1 MEVRDEKSPE
11 KPSKASWNCYPRH
24 PQHLINLL
32 QDVQAEY
39 SYISPE
45 HLTLICDHVGVPVT
59 QAWSVATF
67 YKSFSLEPRGEHE
80 IKVCL
85 GTTCHLKGGQ
95 RLVEACERDLG
106 VARGQTTEDLR
117 FTLDTV
123 NCLGSC
129 ALAPVVMVD
138 EDYLGR
144 ATIRT
149 LKKRLEKSDNGRIE
163 EEAMAKDQ
171 ECCRTGEP
179 AAQACSG
186 ARPGP
191 AGGQGL
197 PGARLPGPGGR

>member
-1 MEVRDEKSPE
+1 MHTAQLEIEIILQR
-11 KPSKASWNCYPRH
+11 YPRH

-67 YKSFSLEPRGEHE
+67 YKSFSLEPRGEHD

-85 GTTCHLKGGQ
+85 GTTCHLKGGE
-95 RLVEACERDLG
+95 RLAEACERNLG
-106 VARGQTTEDLR
+106 VARGQTTDDLK

-123 NCLGSC
+123 KCVGAC

-138 EDYLGR
+138 EDYLGE
-144 ATIRT
+144 ANMVI
-149 LKKRLEKSDNGRIE
+149 LKKRLE
-163 EEAMAKDQ
+163 Q
-171 ECCRTGEP
+171 V
-179 AAQACSG
+179 
-186 ARPGP
+186 
-191 AGGQGL
+191 
-197 PGARLPGPGGR
+197 